1 MTIIRKRQYSTRES
15 LIRAWHRQ
23 RRKAVAK
30 CEELNIQ
37 WWEVGKNDEVLY
49 FRPDAYTCIA
59 SPNEMQ
65 IGETFVEGM
74 DKESIFIS
82 TEKYEELWE
91 SEVAD

>member
-1 MTIIRKRQYSTRES
+1 
-15 LIRAWHRQ
+15 
-23 RRKAVAK
+23 
-30 CEELNIQ
+30 
-37 WWEVGKNDEVLY
+37 
-49 FRPDAYTCIA
+49 
-59 SPNEMQ
+59 MQ